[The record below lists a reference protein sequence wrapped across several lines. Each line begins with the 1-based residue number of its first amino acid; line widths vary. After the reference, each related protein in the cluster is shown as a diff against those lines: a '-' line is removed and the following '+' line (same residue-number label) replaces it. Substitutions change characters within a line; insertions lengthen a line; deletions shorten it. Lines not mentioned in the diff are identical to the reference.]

1 MRRFSLHLKRALDIV
16 LATTLLLLLMPL
28 MAAISAAVAM
38 DGGPIIHGHRRVGRN
53 GKEFSC
59 LKFRTMIM
67 DAENCLSEYL
77 GHHPNEREEW
87 ERERKLAKDPR
98 ITSIGRML
106 RRSSLDELPQLW
118 NVIEGN
124 MSLVGPRPVTQSELG
139 FYGESVNLYKSVQPG
154 ITGLWQI
161 SGRNN
166 VAYNKRVMLDAQYVL
181 DWTLKNDL
189 NILLRTPRVVLS
201 RAGAL

>member
-1 MRRFSLHLKRALDIV
+1 METIMKPTVAAVRAAFASLRKFKRAGMRRFSLHLKRALDIV

-77 GHHPNEREEW
+77 AHHP
-87 ERERKLAKDPR
+87 
-98 ITSIGRML
+98 
-106 RRSSLDELPQLW
+106 
-118 NVIEGN
+118 
-124 MSLVGPRPVTQSELG
+124 
-139 FYGESVNLYKSVQPG
+139 
-154 ITGLWQI
+154 
-161 SGRNN
+161 
-166 VAYNKRVMLDAQYVL
+166 
-181 DWTLKNDL
+181 
-189 NILLRTPRVVLS
+189 
-201 RAGAL
+201 